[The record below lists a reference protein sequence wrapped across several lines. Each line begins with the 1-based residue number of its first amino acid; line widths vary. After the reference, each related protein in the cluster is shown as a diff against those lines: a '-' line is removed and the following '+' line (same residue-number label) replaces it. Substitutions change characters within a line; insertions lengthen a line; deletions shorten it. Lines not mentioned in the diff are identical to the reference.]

1 MHRFPAPLALALA
14 LALTTTLPGC
24 INTDSLSVPGGV
36 ETVDV
41 TADRSGRDEMRG
53 RSAAGAAAAA
63 AQGSD
68 AGLSPSRQSDVL
80 VESTAPLTS
89 AAGGGG
95 SEEALTPLTPADASL
110 TAQLEADLREAGII
124 SGDGSQG
131 AASFSSYDGVAI
143 VGGETTPDTAGGPS
157 HSLRPDPA
165 AAGAELPVYASS
177 TAERPSSCTPDID
190 RRAESVAFAL
200 TQSLLLRS
208 RVARGQIYV
217 APTMIPSQY
226 TDCIPSLKLMIS
238 HAIQTSESFEVIDN
252 RELDEGFE
260 IFSSTAVPALIRS
273 CKQLGIPYIAVSSI
287 RKAGQEPALT
297 IRFIRVQDGIT
308 LFQSYQ
314 KLFEDGDSTQ

>member
-1 MHRFPAPLALALA
+1 MHRLPAPLALALA
-14 LALTTTLPGC
+14 ITLPGC

-41 TADRSGRDEMRG
+41 TADRSGRDEMRA
-53 RSAAGAAAAA
+53 RPAAGTAAAA
-63 AQGSD
+63 AQSTD
-68 AGLSPSRQSDVL
+68 ANLAPSRQSDVL
-80 VESTAPLTS
+80 VESAAPLTS
-89 AAGGGG
+89 AAAG
-95 SEEALTPLTPADASL
+95 SPEDTLTPLTPADASL

-124 SGDGSQG
+124 PGHDDAHDQ
-131 AASFSSYDGVAI
+131 ASFDSYDGVAI
-143 VGGETTPDTAGGPS
+143 VGGESSPASADAQASG
-157 HSLRPDPA
+157 LRPGPA
-165 AAGAELPVYASS
+165 AAGAALPVYASS
-177 TAERPSSCTPDID
+177 TAARPNSCTPDID
-190 RRAESVAFAL
+190 RRAENVAFAL

-208 RVARGQIYV
+208 RVAHGQIYV
-217 APTMIPSQY
+217 APTIIPSQY

-238 HAIQTSESFEVIDN
+238 HAIQTSENFEVIDN

-260 IFSSTAVPALIRS
+260 IFSSTAVPGLIRS

-314 KLFEDGDSTQ
+314 KLFEDSDSAE